1 MSESVGSE
9 HADEPYNKSAG
20 QGVSVVDYNLLGN
33 FRCRF
38 AADLTTG
45 NNRCN

>member
-9 HADEPYNKSAG
+9 HADEPYNKSPG
-20 QGVSVVDYNLLGN
+20 QGVSVDYNLLGN
-33 FRCRF
+33 FCCRF